1 MEFSNRLAYTRL
13 VRHAISNG
21 VFLMRNSLFA
31 VAMCILYS
39 FSSKKSVRVMGDL
52 ERAYCL
58 RLGRC
63 KEPPYLVV
71 MYLARLWYMVPSW
84 LGSLRTCI
92 SC

>member
-1 MEFSNRLAYTRL
+1 LEFSNRLTYTGL

-21 VFLMRNSLFA
+21 VFLMRNALFA
-31 VAMCILYS
+31 VVMCISYS

-52 ERAYCL
+52 EHAYCL

-63 KEPPYLVV
+63 KEPPYLAI
-71 MYLARLWYMVPSW
+71 MYLARPWYMVPSW
-84 LGSLRTCI
+84 HGSLRVCI